1 MNIGFDAYF
10 LSNRCNT
17 GIGNVVLKIIL
28 GLAKTD
34 RKNRYFLFTPSV
46 VHEDVAA
53 QIRAARN
60 MEIVTVA
67 GPFAAYRRVWLQMP
81 AIRRAVIERDID
93 FFFGGGEYVPVFLP
107 KRIKTGA
114 IIHDCAFR
122 IYPETLSLPEK
133 LFYGLLFPLSLRRL
147 DHIFTISKSSE
158 HDIRRFYRVGN
169 TPVHVIPNGIDLSR
183 YSPGSKKGRER
194 FILFVGTIQPRK
206 NLLNL
211 LKGFA
216 AVSGRTDARLVVV
229 GAPGWKNSQIASYV
243 DSLPGEVRSRIEFK
257 GYVGADELVGLY
269 RQAALFASPSL
280 HEGFGL
286 ILLEAM
292 ACGAPV
298 LTSDVGAVKEYFDGA
313 VRFTDPRSPE
323 KIGESLLA
331 LLDDPSAARTL
342 SKKGLA
348 LSRTFTV
355 ERMSAG
361 YKKIF
366 DEIAAA
372 EGRTGRGPGK
382 KVRR

>member
-34 RKNRYFLFTPSV
+34 RKNRYFLFTPGV
-46 VHEDVAA
+46 VHEDIAA
-53 QIRAARN
+53 KIRASRN
-60 MEIVTVA
+60 MEIVTVT
-67 GPFAAYRRVWLQMP
+67 GPFSSYRRVWLQMP
-81 AIRRAVIERDID
+81 ALRRAVIARKID

-114 IIHDCAFR
+114 IIHDCVFR
-122 IYPETLSLPEK
+122 ICPETLSLSEK
-133 LFYGLLFPLSLRRL
+133 LFYRLLFPLSLRRL

-158 HDIRRFYRVGN
+158 RDIRRFYRVGD
-169 TPVHVIPNGIDLSR
+169 TPIHVIPNGIDLER
-183 YSPGSKKGRER
+183 YSPAVRRGKDR
-194 FILFVGTIQPRK
+194 FVLFVGTIQPRK

-216 AVSGRTDARLVVV
+216 SICGRTDARLVVV

-243 DSLPGEVRSRIEFK
+243 HSLPEAVRSRIEFK
-257 GYVGADELVGLY
+257 GYVGADELVELY

-292 ACGAPV
+292 ASGAPV
-298 LTSDVGAVKEYFDGA
+298 LTSDVGAVKEYFGSA
-313 VRFTDPRSPE
+313 VSFTDPRSPE
-323 KIGESLLA
+323 RIGESLLG
-331 LLDDPSAARTL
+331 LLDDPAAAKKL
-342 SKKGLA
+342 SRKGLA
-348 LSRTFTV
+348 LSRAFSV

-361 YKKIF
+361 YKRIF
-366 DEIAAA
+366 DEIAG
-372 EGRTGRGPGK
+372 GRTHRRQHGR
-382 KVRR
+382 